1 MIAQAGDTHKPIG
14 KLPAKRTPH
23 RDCLVP
29 IDACMCKQ
37 CAKTHIR
44 AKKSSA
50 RPSVSTWFIFAR
62 FSFLYLIFLSFKSP
76 AEMFFPSKK
85 INWIRGVD
93 DDVLTLFGDIG
104 LISLFLF
111 SFLFLLLSGDVRR
124 FKRDNPAGLSGD
136 ERGSDP
142 EKDPA
147 EGGGNWTGANT

>member
-1 MIAQAGDTHKPIG
+1 
-14 KLPAKRTPH
+14 
-23 RDCLVP
+23 
-29 IDACMCKQ
+29 
-37 CAKTHIR
+37 
-44 AKKSSA
+44 
-50 RPSVSTWFIFAR
+50 
-62 FSFLYLIFLSFKSP
+62 
-76 AEMFFPSKK
+76 MFFPSKK